1 MNFLKSLCSIFRPRY
16 HLYDPIY
23 SSHDFETGKEEPL
36 LIDSFYTRS
45 AWKKAKADLERKRR
59 IERAKQNGTFFRIEA
74 EPWYLDDVRR
84 FIYNIQDAEIIS
96 TDGCRTEYISPRRQF
111 VQVKYDGY
119 TPEGESKVRIQ
130 LLQLLAPEPRAKS
143 NTPSETSAP
152 SNP

>member
-1 MNFLKSLCSIFRPRY
+1 MKNLLKSLISLFLPRY
-16 HLYDPIY
+16 HLYDPRHFI
-23 SSHDFETGKEEPL
+23 DPQTGKETPAL
-36 LIDSFYTRS
+36 VGSFYTRS
-45 AWKKAKADLERKRR
+45 AYNKAKADLERKHR

-96 TDGCRTEYISPRRQF
+96 TNGCRTEYISPRRQF

-130 LLQLLAPEPRAKS
+130 LLQLVAPEPCAKPKI
-143 NTPSETSAP
+143 PSETPAP